1 MKQKKVFVFIGTTAE
16 LIKLIP
22 VIRELKRRN
31 ILFTVIASRQ
41 NNIQF
46 EDFTSVTGK
55 LHVTYAVA
63 PKNNNPSIFFF
74 VLWGIRT
81 FFSLLVGMRFGFHGL
96 NKKNSYFI
104 VHGDTVSSLMGALVA
119 FVYGLRLVHI
129 ESGLRSFDF
138 REPFPEEVC
147 RYIISRL
154 ADIHFCPNLWCVNN
168 LKLSNGIKINTYQN
182 TLIEIYNLVSKLP
195 KHGQFVHSIKG
206 LQAKYFVLVVHRQEH
221 VLFGRTKMLKIL
233 HCIFDKIP
241 KNLSCVLLVHDQ
253 SRKFINEL
261 DTSIPSIKRKNIYKI
276 RRLPYKDFINL
287 MQGSE
292 FVVTDGGSNQE
303 ELYYM
308 GKPCLLLRNH
318 TERIEGLGE
327 NVLLSENNINKIT
340 EFLEGYKKYERAPL
354 RGISRPSS
362 IIVNYL
368 FNDEKK

>member
-1 MKQKKVFVFIGTTAE
+1 MKQKKVFLFIGTTAE
-16 LIKLIP
+16 LIKVIP
-22 VIRELKRRN
+22 VIRELKRRK

-46 EDFTSVTGK
+46 EDFRPIIGK
-55 LHVTYAVA
+55 LNVTYAVA

-74 VLWGIRT
+74 ALWGIRT
-81 FFSLLVGMRFGFHGL
+81 FFSLLVGMRFGFRGL

-104 VHGDTVSSLMGALVA
+104 VHGDTVSSLMGSLVA
-119 FVYGLRLVHI
+119 FVYGLKLVHI

-168 LKLSNGIKINTYQN
+168 LKLCGGIKVNTYQN
-182 TLIEIYNLVSKLP
+182 TLIEIYNLFAKLQ
-195 KHGQFVHSIKG
+195 KHGQFVHNIKG

-221 VLFGRTKMLKIL
+221 VLFGRKKMLKIL
-233 HCIFDKIP
+233 NCIFNKIP

-253 SRKFINEL
+253 SIKFISEL
-261 DTSIPSIKRKNIYKI
+261 DTFIPLVKRKNIYKVG
-276 RRLPYKDFINL
+276 RLPYKDFINL
-287 MQGSE
+287 MQGAE

-327 NVLLSENNINKIT
+327 NVLLSKNNITSIKA
-340 EFLEGYKKYERAPL
+340 FLEGYKKYERTPL
-354 RGISRPSS
+354 SVVYKPSS